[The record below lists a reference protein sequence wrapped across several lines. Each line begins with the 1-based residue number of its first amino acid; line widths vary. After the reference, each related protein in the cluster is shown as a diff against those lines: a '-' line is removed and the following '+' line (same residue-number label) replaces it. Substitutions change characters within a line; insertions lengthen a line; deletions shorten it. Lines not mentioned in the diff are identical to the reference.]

1 MRFSDTMLG
10 LMVLVFGLAMGS
22 YAITLPAIPGQ
33 HYGAATFPL
42 VIAAG
47 FVACA
52 AVLVV
57 SGLRSRGVPLV
68 AFTLLRRRPG
78 AMGALGVT
86 AACVVAYVLLAHRIG
101 FVPMSIAILLIMF
114 RMLGVDWRKAIVVA
128 LIATFVID
136 YVFRSILL
144 VPLPFGIMPR
154 LPW

>member
-86 AACVVAYVLLAHRIG
+86 VACVVAYVLLAHRIG

-114 RMLGVDWRKAIVVA
+114 RMLDVDWRKAIVVA